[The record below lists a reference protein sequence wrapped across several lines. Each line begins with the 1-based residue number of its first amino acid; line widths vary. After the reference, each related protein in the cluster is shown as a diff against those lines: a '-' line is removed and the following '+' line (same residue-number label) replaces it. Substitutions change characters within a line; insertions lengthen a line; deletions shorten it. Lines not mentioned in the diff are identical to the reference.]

1 MATVNMIINYD
12 CTAIMIVNYDPKF
25 FKYSPLVSFKKDLI
39 IKKKTNI
46 GLDDSFN
53 SAYEAC
59 LKVSTFC
66 IKS

>member
-1 MATVNMIINYD
+1 MIINYD
-12 CTAIMIVNYDPKF
+12 CTALMIVNYDPKF
-25 FKYSPLVSFKKDLI
+25 FKYRPLVSFKKGLI
-39 IKKKTNI
+39 IKKTNI
-46 GLDDSFN
+46 GLYDSLN